1 MIMRGYWIPIL
12 LLVGLYAVIMVS
24 PALRTDFV
32 GLIASERLLARAYKA
47 GVEGNSLQVVALAEQ
62 AVKIRPDKVSV
73 WSRAG
78 QLLLGAGEA
87 EQGLEY
93 LRKAAELDT
102 GARAPLAYAW
112 ALSNQGASEESL
124 QYYKKLLQRFP
135 DDPQVLNDAG
145 YMLVEMGQELDL
157 ALASLQHAME
167 LEPASPFIVDS
178 YGWALFKSKR
188 LAEAVPYLEW
198 AARRSPDSPEVQQ
211 HLAQALAHLG
221 RVQEA
226 QAASRRAMHPQSPGL
241 MQKWLWSFQD
251 HFAPDAPRV

>member
-1 MIMRGYWIPIL
+1 MRGYWIPIL
-12 LLVGLYAVIMVS
+12 LLVGLYAVIMIS

-62 AVKIRPDKVSV
+62 SIKMRPDEVSV

-78 QLLLGAGEA
+78 QLMLGVGEA

-112 ALSNQGASEESL
+112 ALSSQGASEESL
-124 QYYKKLLQRFP
+124 QYYKELLVRFP

-145 YMLVEMGQELDL
+145 YMLVELEEDLDL

-167 LEPASPFIVDS
+167 LEPASPYIVDS

-198 AARRSPDSPEVQQ
+198 AARRSPDSPDVQQ

-251 HFAPDAPRV
+251 HFAPDVPRV